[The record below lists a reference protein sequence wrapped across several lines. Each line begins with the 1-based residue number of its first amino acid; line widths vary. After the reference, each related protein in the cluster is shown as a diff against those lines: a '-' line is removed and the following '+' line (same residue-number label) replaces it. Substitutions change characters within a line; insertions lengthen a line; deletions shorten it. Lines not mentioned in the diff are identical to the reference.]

1 MQPNYKANGFTT
13 FYEVLNALRHKNQA
27 LWTDA
32 NMAPM
37 TRYATANPDVY
48 VFTRE
53 RNGQKVLVVANL
65 SGKVTR
71 VEFTDKTPDPKG
83 MVNIFNATE
92 EALPEILQPWEY
104 RVLSTPLK

>member
-1 MQPNYKANGFTT
+1 
-13 FYEVLNALRHKNQA
+13 
-27 LWTDA
+27 
-32 NMAPM
+32 M